1 MDGTMGSDADEAIG
15 KGREIDGERK
25 RNRLLAELC
34 KWQCLME
41 NGYQERE
48 TKLKEKE
55 ALAKK
60 GKETG
65 GAVRMRPHRGD
76 KRGTVSACE
85 HCAVRQ
91 KRVAN

>member
-41 NGYQERE
+41 NGYQERDKTE
-48 TKLKEKE
+48 GKRGPS
-55 ALAKK
+55 KK

>member
-1 MDGTMGSDADEAIG
+1 MTMPDGKWIP
-15 KGREIDGERK
+15 RK
-25 RNRLLAELC
+25 RDKTEGKR
-34 KWQCLME
+34 
-41 NGYQERE
+41 GPS
-48 TKLKEKE
+48 
-55 ALAKK
+55 KK

-65 GAVRMRPHRGD
+65 GAVLMRPHRGD